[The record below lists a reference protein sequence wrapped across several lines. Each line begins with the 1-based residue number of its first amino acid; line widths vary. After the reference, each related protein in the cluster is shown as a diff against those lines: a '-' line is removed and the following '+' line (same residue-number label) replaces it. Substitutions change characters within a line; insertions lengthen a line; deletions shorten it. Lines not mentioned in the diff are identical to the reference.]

1 MPITPARLTLSHAKT
16 ALTALFG
23 LTLVFAALPDTARA
37 QSSAAQ
43 TLAYEAETDPF
54 AIFTPT
60 TDRVDLTIDYEI
72 WDFALKNLVI
82 SMGPSLRQKP
92 ASKTFTQGERGSRVR
107 SGHSSRFRN
116 EGSMLAFSL
125 LDQNAIKSF
134 IEYRE
139 DLERVADQIDI
150 TRLPRNEQLA
160 FWFNLHNVMMVE
172 QIALNWPFRQPRTL
186 LIDGVPLD
194 EAKVATIRGVAM
206 SPRDIRERIVY
217 THWRDPRV
225 IYGFWRG
232 EIGGPAL
239 RRDAFTAENIDRL
252 LTQEAEYYVNSM
264 RATEKRG
271 DTLHVA
277 TLYEEVSA
285 FYFPNFE
292 QDIRAHIE
300 DYATGKVLGFL
311 GRTTRVEASIREWD
325 IADMS
330 GGRRDSIALT
340 NAGAGL
346 GTGAAELL
354 RQRAIKI
361 QRLRRRMKKGERT
374 GRVYFTPLVLP
385 GDDPAAADIQ

>member
-1 MPITPARLTLSHAKT
+1 
-16 ALTALFG
+16 
-23 LTLVFAALPDTARA
+23 
-37 QSSAAQ
+37 
-43 TLAYEAETDPF
+43 
-54 AIFTPT
+54 
-60 TDRVDLTIDYEI
+60 
-72 WDFALKNLVI
+72 
-82 SMGPSLRQKP
+82 MGPSLRQKP
-92 ASKTFTQGERGSRVR
+92 VSKVSTQGERGSRVR

-125 LDQNAIKSF
+125 LDQNAIDSF
-134 IEYRE
+134 AEYRE
-139 DLERVADQIDI
+139 DLERVANQIDI

-186 LIDGVPLD
+186 LIDVVPLD

-239 RRDAFTAENIDRL
+239 LRDAFTAENIDRL

-285 FYFPNFE
+285 FFFPSFE

-354 RQRAIKI
+354 RQRAII
-361 QRLRRRMKKGERT
+361 PPPPISNRQ
-374 GRVYFTPLVLP
+374 FHLP
-385 GDDPAAADIQ
+385 VAPEISAGTNEA